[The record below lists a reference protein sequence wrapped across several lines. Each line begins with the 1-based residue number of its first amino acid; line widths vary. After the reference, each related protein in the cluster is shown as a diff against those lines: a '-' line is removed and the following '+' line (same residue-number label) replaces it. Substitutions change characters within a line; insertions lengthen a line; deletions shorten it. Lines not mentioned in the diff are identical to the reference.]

1 MNRMRSC
8 CWEILAGTLSA
19 AVLFIAGPV
28 EAGAETAQ
36 VYESEPNDTPAT
48 ANPVAGAVRI
58 AGVQTG
64 TDQDGFMWTVSD
76 EDARKRWTLELQGIA
91 GALTVV
97 EVFTVE
103 FKDNGVDVKSKEKL
117 FSIGTRGA
125 RPVVAENLIF
135 EPGDYVLG
143 VAHSGGGDG
152 GGIKQGLL
160 TPEVDTSAFTG
171 DTAEDEDAK
180 AGVDESRGAFRLTM
194 REGDKLVVAERTPEN
209 DTKDN
214 AYDLGYRGEHAAF
227 YPAENTWYRL
237 EIPEKLAGKHW
248 RLAAQTTVGREMTLT
263 LYDGQGER
271 LVDARAN
278 RQGRLAIP
286 DLGLA
291 PGNYPV
297 QLEAREGGAIR
308 VVSTVVT
315 GQRVAGEEAEPND
328 DWDQA
333 NRIDPEG
340 VTTGRFG
347 TKGDEDRF
355 AFEWPGERT
364 ERTYTLRLESGSSE
378 RLSLCLLDDGGRNV
392 QCRKGSGPIE
402 LVDLLLEP
410 GTHGVRVDGREQGA
424 EYRLQFIEGD
434 PYRIGREVEPNDRL
448 EEAVALTDKLR
459 VKGRLAGNETDV
471 YRLTVD
477 DEPQLWRFQAIGG
490 GVRKMLYYD
499 GAGAKVEEKRFPR
512 DSRRARL
519 PNVFLLPGNHYL
531 ALEGKDSDY
540 TLLARPIGPPDMNAE
555 REPNDDDSRHHRL
568 AIGQMRTGMLSEEAD
583 LDGYRFFLTNWDRI
597 RLTVTPP
604 PDGAV
609 HAEVSWENLG
619 GSRSLGSASE
629 PGEPLTLEGL
639 FPPGNYQVELS
650 AAEVSE
656 SEYRLSLERLPR
668 YGCPADCEPNDHR
681 GIASPLPRDHV
692 IEGGTGDW
700 YKADFYRLPV
710 FESDTE
716 IEIHSE
722 KNVLKILTDTS
733 DDDLAEYDRD
743 AGVYSATLPAG
754 TPTFLSIYNTPSYRL
769 EVFLPSGG
777 ADAVATDQPPV
788 NMALELEHDTVA
800 AYRRY
805 GQRVAGTLEL
815 TNESSRERSVA
826 LEGATSDY
834 RWHVELS
841 AREAVVPAGGSV
853 EIPLTLH
860 VPADAWAER
869 AVRVSLRTLDPDGG
883 QAEVFS
889 EIQAD
894 AGAEPVGPERYW
906 PLPESLLGGANVA
919 WQALGGRWVATDEQR
934 ERDEIKGIGSGYS
947 QLFDGMAVKGR
958 GLIIRSNQDETSATV
973 ELAGD
978 EPVPVAGITL
988 NPLGQLAIDHAPREF
1003 ELALSIDG
1011 EHYETAL
1018 QGRAEPIPSEQ
1029 AFVLQQPVP
1038 ARYARLR
1045 LVNNFT
1051 GDDQPGFGLGEWKV
1065 IAEPGTGLTA
1075 KTGYNLAHND
1085 LGGHVV
1091 WSKPR
1096 ITEHWD
1102 STILRDDEKDPD
1114 AVRLSAGEPMR
1125 WVVAFHHQR
1134 AARIARL
1141 QWVTDDDADADQRI
1155 EQVRISAALDSP
1167 FGPWRPVSDWK
1178 LDGSK
1183 PVQQLELD
1191 EPVWARYLRFTVPG
1205 PERPAKRTP
1214 PERIGVVER
1223 SPGDD
1228 YRSVLTEW
1236 GFNSKAAFYEST
1248 LPVEP
1253 QAAFRPSG
1261 NNERPN
1267 AAPLEL
1273 GEAMAGHV
1281 QLGRESDWY
1290 RVSVPD
1296 GMNLLNATV
1305 AGEPTVRTRL
1315 HLEDAAG
1322 EPVIAVHRDAQTA
1335 RHRYEYV
1342 VEAGEEYWIHVE
1354 EPPRNVVFSWDT
1366 SASVGAY
1373 LPVTYNALMAY
1384 AEDVVPGRDG
1394 VNFIPFGS
1402 SPLVADWYGEP
1413 YVVQTILNELPR
1425 DTSSSAAEKTLATA
1439 STALAPREGT
1449 KAVVL
1454 ITDAATTRHA
1464 QVWQKFHEVRPR
1476 IFALGLSSDGAF
1488 SRNPPREQDLLQGW
1502 TDVNGGHYDHVL
1514 SAGEMEVA
1522 FDRAATLLR
1531 APAPYELSAAAR
1543 FDANAGR
1550 PGSLAVVSGDPSEG
1564 AATMHGAVE
1573 LILDASGSMLQRMEG
1588 RRRID
1593 IAKTLLIGAVEESLP
1608 SGTPVALRVFGHQQP
1623 NTCRTDLEQA
1633 LAPLDAENLTRKL
1646 NAIEARNLAKTP
1658 IADSLDK
1665 VREDLKAATG
1675 RRTVVLVTD
1684 GKETCDGD
1692 PQAVIESLTDEGFE
1706 VTLNIV
1712 GFAIDDPDLAETFRQ
1727 WAGRAGGRYLSAN
1740 NPEELSA
1747 ALKTA
1752 LQTVYEIRDR
1762 SGDLVAEAVVGGD
1775 PVELEAGY
1783 YEVTVRSVPAFSF
1796 DEVEVAPGEEV
1807 VLELGSP
1814 DS

>member
-1 MNRMRSC
+1 MLTRT
-8 CWEILAGTLSA
+8 LATTALL
-19 AVLFIAGPV
+19 VVGPM
-28 EAGAETAQ
+28 AIGANTAQ

-103 FKDNGVDVKSKEKL
+103 FKANGVDVKSREKL

-135 EPGDYVLG
+135 EPGDYLLG
-143 VAHSGGGDG
+143 VAHAGGGDG
-152 GGIKQGLL
+152 GGIKKGLL
-160 TPEVDTSAFTG
+160 TPDVDTSAFTG
-171 DTAEDEDAK
+171 ETAESKDGKSAVK
-180 AGVDESRGAFRLTM
+180 DESEGAFRLII
-194 REGDKLVVAERTPEN
+194 RQGDKLVVAGRTPEN
-209 DTKDN
+209 ETKDN

-227 YPAENTWYRL
+227 YPSTTAWYSL

-248 RLAAQTTVGREMTLT
+248 RLVARTAVGREMTLT
-263 LYDGQGER
+263 LYDDQGEE
-271 LVDARAN
+271 LTDARTD
-278 RQGRLAIP
+278 RQGHLAIP

-297 QLEAREGGAIR
+297 QLESREGGAIR
-308 VVSTVVT
+308 VVSAVVT

-328 DWDQA
+328 DWNQA
-333 NRIDPEG
+333 NRIDPG
-340 VTTGRFG
+340 TVTTGRFG

-355 AFEWPGERT
+355 AFEWSGERA
-364 ERTYTLRLESGSSE
+364 ERTHTLRLESGSSE
-378 RLSLCLLDDGGRNV
+378 RLSLCLLDGDGRNV

-424 EYRLQFIEGD
+424 GYRLRFIEGD

-448 EEAVALTDKLR
+448 KEAVALTDKLR
-459 VKGRLAGNETDV
+459 VKGRFAGRETDV
-471 YRLTVD
+471 YRLTVN

-490 GVRKMLYYD
+490 GVRKMIYYD

-519 PNVFLLPGNHYL
+519 PNVFLLPGDHYL
-531 ALEGKDSDY
+531 ALEGEDSDY
-540 TLLARPIGPPDMNAE
+540 TLLARAIGPPDMNAE
-555 REPNDDDSRHHRL
+555 REPNDDDSRYHRL
-568 AIGQMRTGMLSEEAD
+568 AIGQVRTGILSEEAD

-609 HAEVSWENLG
+609 HAEVSWEDLG
-619 GSRSLGSASE
+619 GSRSLDNASE

-639 FPPGNYQVELS
+639 FPPGNYKVELS
-650 AAEVSE
+650 PAEVSE
-656 SEYRLSLERLPR
+656 AEYRLGIERLPR

-681 GIASPLPRDHV
+681 GIASPLPRNHV

-710 FESDTE
+710 FAVDTD
-716 IEIHSE
+716 IEIHS
-722 KNVLKILTDTS
+722 KNNVLSIVTDTS

-743 AGVYSATLPAG
+743 KNLYRATLPTN
-754 TPTFLSIYNTPSYRL
+754 TPTFLSIYTAPSYRL
-769 EVFLPSGG
+769 EISFPSGAAAAAAMG
-777 ADAVATDQPPV
+777 QSPI
-788 NMALELEHDTVA
+788 NMALELERDTVA
-800 AYRRY
+800 AYRRH

-815 TNESSRERSVA
+815 TNESDRQRSVN
-826 LEGATSDY
+826 LEGTTSDH
-834 RWHVELS
+834 RWRIELDS
-841 AREAVVPAGGSV
+841 REAVVPAGGSA
-853 EIPLTLH
+853 EIPLTLR

-869 AVRVSLRTLDPDGG
+869 AVRISVLAVDPNGR
-883 QAEVFS
+883 QVETFS
-889 EIQAD
+889 EIRPE
-894 AGAEPVGPERYW
+894 AGAQPVGPERYW
-906 PLPESLLGGANVA
+906 QLPEPLLGGANVA

-934 ERDEIKGIGSGYS
+934 DRDEIKGVGSGYS

-1003 ELALSIDG
+1003 ELALSTDG
-1011 EHYETAL
+1011 ERYETAL
-1018 QGRAEPIPSEQ
+1018 QGQAEPIPSEQ
-1029 AFVLQQPVP
+1029 AFVLKHPVP

-1045 LVNNFT
+1045 LIENFT
-1051 GDDQPGFGLGEWKV
+1051 GEDQPGFGLGEWKV
-1065 IAEPGTGLTA
+1065 IAEPGTGL
-1075 KTGYNLAHND
+1075 KNETGYNLADND

-1102 STILRDDEKDPD
+1102 STILREDEKDPD
-1114 AVRLSAGEPMR
+1114 AVRLSAGEPMQ

-1141 QWVTDDDADADQRI
+1141 QWVTDDDADAEQRI
-1155 EQVRISAALDSP
+1155 KRVRISAALDSP

-1183 PVQQLELD
+1183 SLQQLELD
-1191 EPVWARYLRFTVPG
+1191 ESVWARYLRFTVPG
-1205 PERPAKRTP
+1205 PERPVKRTP
-1214 PERIGVVER
+1214 PERIGVVEQ

-1228 YRSVLTEW
+1228 YRSILTEW
-1236 GFNSKAAFYEST
+1236 GFASKAAFYEST
-1248 LPVEP
+1248 LPIQP
-1253 QAAFRPSG
+1253 PPAFRPSG
-1261 NNERPN
+1261 NNDRPS

-1273 GEAMAGHV
+1273 GQATAGRV
-1281 QLGRESDWY
+1281 QLGKESDWY
-1290 RVSVPD
+1290 RLSVPD
-1296 GMNLLNATV
+1296 GMNLLDVTV
-1305 AGEPTVRTRL
+1305 KGEPTVRTRL

-1322 EPVIAVHRDAQTA
+1322 EPVMAVRRDAQTA

-1342 VEAGEEYWIHVE
+1342 VEAGEDYWIHVE

-1413 YVVQTILNELPR
+1413 YVLQTILNELPR
-1425 DTSSSAAEKTLATA
+1425 DTSSSAAEKTLATS

-1464 QVWQKFHEVRPR
+1464 RVWQKFREVRPR

-1543 FDANAGR
+1543 FDANAGK
-1550 PGSLAVVSGDPSEG
+1550 PGTLAVVAGDPGEG
-1564 AATMHGAVE
+1564 AAAMHGAVE

-1593 IAKTLLIGAVEESLP
+1593 IAKALLIGAVEESLP
-1608 SGTPVALRVFGHQQP
+1608 PGTPVALRVFGHQQP
-1623 NTCRTDLEQA
+1623 NACRTDLEQS
-1633 LAPLDAENLTRKL
+1633 LAPLDVENLTRKL
-1646 NAIEARNLAKTP
+1646 RAIEARNLAKTP

-1665 VREDLKAATG
+1665 VRDDLKDATG
-1675 RRTVVLVTD
+1675 SRTVLLVTD

-1692 PQAVIESLTDEGFE
+1692 PQSVIESLTDEGFD

-1727 WAGRAGGRYLSAN
+1727 WANQGGGRYLSAN
-1740 NPEELSA
+1740 DPAELSA

-1752 LQTVYEIRDR
+1752 LQTIYEVRDR
-1762 SGDLVAEAVVGGD
+1762 SGELVAEAVVGGD
-1775 PVELEAGY
+1775 PVELEAGH
-1783 YEVTVRSVPAFSF
+1783 YEVTVRSVPAISF
-1796 DEVEVAPGEEV
+1796 DQVEIPPGEEV
-1807 VLELGSP
+1807 LLKLGSP
-1814 DS
+1814 DSDIE